1 MYYAEIR
8 IISPVIRIF
17 KDTREPYLCGFRVFY
32 LYTTGVKAPR
42 EGFYSLRRRNMKQ
55 DQRICIWDNL
65 KCFLMLSVVLGH
77 FVNQYPDSSFMR
89 SMSIIIYSYHMPLFI
104 FVAGLLQKKW
114 TKERPFRWDK
124 PVYYI
129 ILGYLLKIFIYM
141 VKVAFGQEAVF
152 SLFTDTGI
160 PWYMFAMAAYMVIA
174 WGIRKWNPK
183 ICLVVS
189 VVLALLV
196 GYVVEIGSFLY
207 LSRILVFFPFYYA
220 GYLLDS
226 ETVLA
231 FTRQK
236 WVRAASVFVIL
247 AGLFVSFY
255 WIDDIFS
262 IIRMFTGRNAYAL
275 IRIPGCGWQHR
286 LLCYAVTVV
295 VSVALISLMP
305 DKRLAPAEAVGKNT
319 LQIYF
324 WHRLVLYIM
333 MFSGFSDAIR
343 QNCGMFWIPVYLLIA
358 VLLTFVLSLRC
369 FGWPLQKVKE
379 LQMCI
384 KNAM

>member
-1 MYYAEIR
+1 M
-8 IISPVIRIF
+8 
-17 KDTREPYLCGFRVFY
+17 KNNQRVC
-32 LYTTGVKAPR
+32 V
-42 EGFYSLRRRNMKQ
+42 
-55 DQRICIWDNL
+55 WDNL
-65 KCFLMLSVVLGH
+65 KCFLMISVVVGH

-124 PVYYI
+124 PIYYI
-129 ILGYLLKIFIYM
+129 ILGYVLKILIYI
-141 VKVAFGQEAVF
+141 VKVVFGQEAVF

-174 WGIRKWNPK
+174 YGIRRWNAQ

-189 VVLALLV
+189 VILALLA

-220 GYLLDS
+220 GYLLNSD
-226 ETVLA
+226 TVLA

-236 WVRAASVFVIL
+236 WVRISAVFVIII
-247 AGLFVSFY
+247 GIFVSFY

-275 IRIPGCGWQHR
+275 IRISNCGWQHR
-286 LLCYAVTVV
+286 LLCYVITVV
-295 VSVALISLMP
+295 VSTALISLMP
-305 DKRLAPAEAVGKNT
+305 DKRIAPAEVVGKNT

-324 WHRLVLYIM
+324 WHRVILYIM
-333 MFSGFSDAIR
+333 MYSGFCDTVRES
-343 QNCGMFWIPVYLLIA
+343 CGVYWIPVYLMIA
-358 VLLTFVLSLRC
+358 ILLAFVLAPDC
-369 FGWPLQKVKE
+369 FGWPLRKIKQV
-379 LQMCI
+379 QMRM
-384 KNAM
+384 KDAM